1 MDIENYWYCVKNIIF
16 NSYTVITMC
25 EWLYDLYLSFV
36 AFIMSFLGPMMGM
49 FSKSD
54 IVEEKQENEVVNQ
67 LP

>member
-1 MDIENYWYCVKNIIF
+1 
-16 NSYTVITMC
+16 MC

-36 AFIMSFLGPMMGM
+36 AFIMSFLAPIMGM

-54 IVEEKQENEVVNQ
+54 VIEEKQENEVVNQ